1 MTCPEVE
8 TLLRADRDAGVAEHL
23 TACARCSELSALFS
37 LRDASASA
45 GEAADCGELEVD
57 VACFL
62 DGVADD
68 GARERVARHLR
79 ACRDCLEFVVAEMA
93 SRTGPGGQVDEAAAS
108 TNRRGPF
115 PATTAA
121 PIDHDEPKG
130 EVVRL
135 RRLTKVALL
144 VAMAAGVA
152 FWIGSEAP
160 RSNDVSVAAG
170 SSSLLPIEP
179 VASAVSAP
187 EARPAASVVA
197 ETNATD
203 EAAPDAASPKIPE
216 AVAMARPVPPKPPSK
231 AAGPKKATANPS
243 LRNAWVEPTPS
254 TTAAERDD
262 EARAEKIARLEA
274 QRRAE
279 MESEMARREAERR
292 AAEMARREAEMAR
305 LEAARRRALAAP
317 NATSAPPQ
325 GRALIE
331 TLK

>member
-1 MTCPEVE
+1 
-8 TLLRADRDAGVAEHL
+8 
-23 TACARCSELSALFS
+23 
-37 LRDASASA
+37 
-45 GEAADCGELEVD
+45 
-57 VACFL
+57 
-62 DGVADD
+62 
-68 GARERVARHLR
+68 
-79 ACRDCLEFVVAEMA
+79 MA
-93 SRTGPGGQVDEAAAS
+93 SRTGPGGQVDEVAAS

-115 PATTAA
+115 PATSAA
-121 PIDHDEPKG
+121 PIDHDQPKG

-187 EARPAASVVA
+187 
-197 ETNATD
+197 